1 MALLSNYVG
10 GNVPGQAYKQP
21 AFACWS
27 NNGTQGGWS
36 IYDHN
41 FHCIGRFM
49 LNNSNVNGGGA
60 MTSTGAN
67 ELTDTFAGSAFT
79 QTSGDVPSSNATYGQ
94 PQYNGYLG
102 NCLLSIGFTM
112 GSNGSGDIMGSTGY
126 NYRAQGLA
134 DSGVI
139 VNEPNQDYA
148 IFMSSSG
155 TLRIGQRS
163 MNWYVHQRVVNTQN
177 YTTVTAKQ
185 SGYNL
190 NSIQGRISYNAKTKK
205 VCIVEVNDSYGARPT
220 VYSAVPNLR
229 YYAPSLFRGVAEQAA
244 AYAAGTTGPLYTF
257 FNTAANYSTTYV
269 AATGKP
275 ANYGTEDNY
284 RGIPVMC
291 DNDKIVWIQMIPD
304 NNIWMSRWNAD
315 GSHTGALINRSLTT
329 SRGVDSGQRFGI
341 RYQVSSDGRY
351 VLVYCPYY
359 YFGAGSKVFLIR
371 VSDGKTVWDENND
384 TSYGFF
390 YTPIGKSDFVMLENV
405 NADSSAGIHHLSI
418 SSDSIMNETADLAQ
432 TNMCRSYVPGFM
444 QSNFYST
451 DYPMFASVQYD
462 TALFN
467 VNA

>member
-1 MALLSNYVG
+1 MALLSNFVG

-27 NNGTQGGWS
+27 NNGSQGGWS

-41 FHCIGRFM
+41 FHCMGRFM

-67 ELTDTFAGSAFT
+67 EMTDTFAGSAYA
-79 QTSGDVPSSNATYGQ
+79 TSNNVPSSSGEYGQ

-112 GSNGSGDIMGSTGY
+112 GSNGCGDLIGSTYYENRGE
-126 NYRAQGLA
+126 GLA
-134 DSGVI
+134 ENGVI

-148 IFMSSSG
+148 IFSAVQNIV
-155 TLRIGQRS
+155 IGPRS
-163 MNWYVHQRVVNTQN
+163 MTWYVNSFFTSSKNEFV
-177 YTTVTAKQ
+177 VTAKQ
-185 SGYNL
+185 SGYSTI
-190 NSIQGRISYNAKTKK
+190 SIMGRISYNAKTKK
-205 VCIVEVNDSYGARPT
+205 VCIIESNGSFGSRPT

-229 YYAPSLFRGVAEQAA
+229 YYASSVFRGVTEQYA
-244 AYAAGTTGPLYTF
+244 AYAAGTTGPLYDF
-257 FNTAANYSTTYV
+257 FNTAANYTTTYV

-275 ANYGTEDNY
+275 ANSGTEDNY

-291 DNDKIVWIQMIPD
+291 DNNKIVWIQMIRD
-304 NNIWMSRWNAD
+304 NNVWMSRWNAD
-315 GSHTGALINRSLTT
+315 GTHTGALINRSLTT
-329 SRGVDSGQRFGI
+329 SRGSEAGYRYGI

-351 VLVYCPYY
+351 VLVHCPYY
-359 YFGAGSKVFLIR
+359 YFGSGTKVFLVR
-371 VSDGKTVWDENND
+371 VSDGKTIWDESND
-384 TSYGFF
+384 TTYGFF
-390 YTPIGKSDFVMLENV
+390 YTPIGKSDFVMLQNV
-405 NADSSAGIHHLSI
+405 NADGGAGIHHQSILS
-418 SSDSIMNETADLAQ
+418 DALMNQTEDLAQ

-444 QSNFYST
+444 HTNFYST